1 MMPVAAT
8 LAALLL
14 IAAIT
19 APPDAVP
26 EEAASLL
33 EPLRAM
39 LLSTNITPQILA
51 TTVIPGF
58 YALAM
63 ALWLIATPG
72 EIQSHQVVDAD
83 SDRGLE
89 IRLRDVEERLNQLE
103 SGIYAHGHRHG
114 GEASALRSVIK
125 GVRDM
130 EDVFRLFEAI
140 DRGEMK
146 LAEPPQTTL
155 QASISK
161 PQTEAMAVKQATP
174 IATPQA
180 VSRNAELVFNIL
192 EAFAK
197 GRAGGTAR

>member
-1 MMPVAAT
+1 MRLRALMPVAAT

-14 IAAIT
+14 IAAVT

-33 EPLRAM
+33 KPLRAI
-39 LLSTNITPQILA
+39 LPSTNLSLELIVTA
-51 TTVIPGF
+51 VIPGS
-58 YALAM
+58 YAFVM
-63 ALWLIATPG
+63 ALWLIAGSNPT
-72 EIQSHQVVDAD
+72 QSSDATLD
-83 SDRGLE
+83 TGLE
-89 IRLRDVEERLNQLE
+89 KRLRAVEERLNQLE
-103 SGIYAHGHRHG
+103 SGVYAHGHR

-140 DRGEMK
+140 DRGEIK
-146 LAEPPQTTL
+146 LAEPPKTMPME
-155 QASISK
+155 ASISK
-161 PQTEAMAVKQATP
+161 PQTEVLAQT
-174 IATPQA
+174 TPQA
-180 VSRNAELVFNIL
+180 VSRDAELVFNIL